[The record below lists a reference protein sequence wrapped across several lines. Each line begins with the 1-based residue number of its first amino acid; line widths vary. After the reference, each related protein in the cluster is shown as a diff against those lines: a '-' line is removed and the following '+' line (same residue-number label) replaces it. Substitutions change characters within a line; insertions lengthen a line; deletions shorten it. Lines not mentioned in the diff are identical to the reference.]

1 MGEKMSNNQRIRV
14 LESEADDVFENQ
26 RNNFQERLANPF
38 SSSFFNS
45 NSGFE
50 TDFGSGISNQFKYS
64 NDGKSWTCDVKLG
77 NKKYSNIKI
86 DIDNNNVK
94 IIASEIEEINENGR
108 VSKSIS
114 NISKSLLLPQNTIK
128 ESITTESIGS
138 SIIIKGDVDTSNK
151 IEALLDDVMDIPIE
165 FE

>member
-1 MGEKMSNNQRIRV
+1 MNN
-14 LESEADDVFENQ
+14 LW
-26 RNNFQERLANPF
+26 
-38 SSSFFNS
+38 SFR
-45 NSGFE
+45 
-50 TDFGSGISNQFKYS
+50 
-64 NDGKSWTCDVKLG
+64 
-77 NKKYSNIKI
+77 I

-128 ESITTESIGS
+128 ESVTTESIGS
-138 SIIIKGDVDTSNK
+138 SIIIKVSFWFMINFNSTIKGDVDTSNK